1 MRFLRHRV
9 VDPQRDPA
17 ESMALLRE
25 VMDPPLDPGY
35 ASWAESRES
44 AGLPRSTSSRSILLL
59 IAAIIL
65 GFLGAV
71 TAQTLRTPDPVGA
84 SARLQLQER
93 IAAAES
99 LGDEHALQIDTLRAE
114 VAQLQQSAAPQ
125 VDQAALDLAALR
137 AGATAVLGEGVVI
150 TLNDPPITAEST
162 NDDRVLARDVQ
173 TIVNGLWAQGAEAI
187 SINDQRLT
195 STSTIRFAGKAIV
208 VDLKALARPYEI
220 RAIGPADDL
229 MTELRTGST
238 GVYLQELR
246 SDFGISAEVNQQGEV
261 TVPAG
266 SRLSTRV
273 ATVPET
279 GTETTED
286 NS

>member
-1 MRFLRHRV
+1 
-9 VDPQRDPA
+9 
-17 ESMALLRE
+17 MALLRE

-59 IAAIIL
+59 ITAIIL
-65 GFLGAV
+65 GFLGTV
-71 TAQTLRTPDPVGA
+71 TAQTLRTPDPAGA
-84 SARLQLQER
+84 DARLQLQER
-93 IAAAES
+93 IAEAES
-99 LGDEHALQIDTLRAE
+99 LGDEHAAQIEGLRAE
-114 VAQLQQSAAPQ
+114 VGHLQQEAVPQ
-125 VDQAALDLAALR
+125 VDQAALDLASFR
-137 AGATAVLGEGVVI
+137 SGATAVTGQGVVM
-150 TLNDPPITAEST
+150 TLNDPPVTPDSK
-162 NDDRVLARDVQ
+162 DSDRVLARDVQ
-173 TIVNGLWAQGAEAI
+173 TIVNGLWANGAEAI

-220 RAIGPADDL
+220 RVIGPGDVL
-229 MTELRTGST
+229 MTELRTGPT
-238 GVYLQELR
+238 GAYLQELR
-246 SDFGISAEVNQQGEV
+246 SDFGISAEVNQQSEV
-261 TVPAG
+261 QVPAG

-273 ATVPET
+273 ARVPVED

>member
-1 MRFLRHRV
+1 
-9 VDPQRDPA
+9 
-17 ESMALLRE
+17 MALLKE

-44 AGLPRSTSSRSILLL
+44 AGLPRSTSSRSILL
-59 IAAIIL
+59 IITAIIL

-71 TAQTLRTPDPVGA
+71 TTQTLRTPDPVGA

-114 VAQLQQSAAPQ
+114 VGQLQQDAVPQ
-125 VDQAALDLAALR
+125 VDQAALDLASLR
-137 AGATAVLGEGVVI
+137 AGATAVTGEGVVI
-150 TLNDPPITAEST
+150 TLNDPPVTPDSK
-162 NDDRVLARDVQ
+162 DGDRVLARDVQ
-173 TIVNGLWAQGAEAI
+173 TIVNGLWANGAEAI

-195 STSTIRFAGKAIV
+195 STSTIRFAGQAIV

-220 RAIGPADDL
+220 RVIGPGEGL
-229 MTELRTGST
+229 MGELRSGPT

-246 SDFGISAEVNQQGEV
+246 SDFGISAEVDQQAVV

-273 ATVPET
+273 AEVPDDDT
-279 GTETTED
+279 HTTED